1 VDHLPA
7 DVTILA
13 ELSVVVSMLSVALET
28 THGHSRAT
36 LRDVRLMGAA
46 LLANLIIVPVLDVLL
61 ARWLDL
67 PLEMRTGFLRL
78 APGGLFALPCAR
90 VSQDN
95 RVVAVGLLVVL
106 TMVAVVV
113 TPGLIGLCLPLA
125 QAGTMPFVWLLLLV
139 LLLAAAPL
147 LVGRVWQQWAPAAA
161 PQLGRLLGVLS
172 IGIFILAALTAGTYT
187 MPTLTSMGMDEIVAM
202 MVLILCAWVVG
213 WLLGGLAISHRKV
226 LAISTSMRHAG
237 GCFPIAA
244 PYFHG
249 TDVVV
254 PIRAFSGMA
263 IPMTRLCAPLTGR
276 LRHDTEVRARPV
288 EA

>member
-1 VDHLPA
+1 MDHLPA

-28 THGHSRAT
+28 THGHIRTT

-113 TPGLIGLCLPLA
+113 TPVLIGLCLPLA
-125 QAGTMPFVWLLLLV
+125 QAGTMPFVWLLRLV
-139 LLLAAAPL
+139 LLLAAARYGGPCQA
-147 LVGRVWQQWAPAAA
+147 GRS
-161 PQLGRLLGVLS
+161 LNGSDIRL
-172 IGIFILAALTAGTYT
+172 IEKRYERT
-187 MPTLTSMGMDEIVAM
+187 
-202 MVLILCAWVVG
+202 
-213 WLLGGLAISHRKV
+213 
-226 LAISTSMRHAG
+226 
-237 GCFPIAA
+237 
-244 PYFHG
+244 
-249 TDVVV
+249 
-254 PIRAFSGMA
+254 
-263 IPMTRLCAPLTGR
+263 
-276 LRHDTEVRARPV
+276 
-288 EA
+288 